1 MCPPSTQTPCHLSL
15 PSEPDSCPTP
25 RAAGLTLSEYM
36 LRFPAELGTRS
47 GQNTKGEERG
57 LTEALAMSDCAAASP
72 GFLLGASGL
81 ELQWALC
88 VCVCVCARACL
99 SACVGST
106 GVTTEEYSLGI
117 RVCSHVN
124 ACAQPCWVIPKGD
137 LCTHMSGAPTKQGS

>member
-1 MCPPSTQTPCHLSL
+1 
-15 PSEPDSCPTP
+15 
-25 RAAGLTLSEYM
+25 M

-88 VCVCVCARACL
+88 VCVGVCARACMGPL
-99 SACVGST
+99 DCRK
-106 GVTTEEYSLGI
+106 I
-117 RVCSHVN
+117 
-124 ACAQPCWVIPKGD
+124 QPVHSEGD
-137 LCTHMSGAPTKQGS
+137 

>member
-1 MCPPSTQTPCHLSL
+1 
-15 PSEPDSCPTP
+15 
-25 RAAGLTLSEYM
+25 M

-57 LTEALAMSDCAAASP
+57 LTEALAVSDHAAASP

-88 VCVCVCARACL
+88 VGLCVCVRACL
-99 SACVGST
+99 SARVGST
-106 GVTTEEYSLGI
+106 GVTTDEYSLGI
-117 RVCSHVN
+117 RVCSRVN

-137 LCTHMSGAPTKQGS
+137 LYTHMSGAPIKQGS